1 MLEEIRRQ
9 EDLLKEADAEMP
21 PESEVETEQFTP
33 GVVEG
38 DTGQTTLFGGEE

>member
-9 EDLLKEADAEMP
+9 EQILVDADKKMPADEEAQPTFD
-21 PESEVETEQFTP
+21 S

-38 DTGQTTLFGGEE
+38 DTGQTTLFGGDV

>member
-9 EDLLKEADAEMP
+9 EEILDQAGLEVPENEDDDDASFE
-21 PESEVETEQFTP
+21 P

-38 DTGQTTLFGGEE
+38 DAGQTTLFGGDV

>member
-1 MLEEIRRQ
+1 
-9 EDLLKEADAEMP
+9 MP
-21 PESEVETEQFTP
+21 PESEVGTEQFTP